1 MLIFNFDKHWIFFIR
16 PGKAVK
22 FWVTLSIEV

>member
-1 MLIFNFDKHWIFFIR
+1 MLIFNFDKHWIFLII

-22 FWVTLSIEV
+22 LWVTLSIEV